1 MADIFRKVQERMAR
15 GHAQGQLPAPA
26 IINASVKTGKPHDP
40 RPPRLT
46 VVANP
51 AEETESKPT

>member
-1 MADIFRKVQERMAR
+1 VADIFRKVQERMAR

-40 RPPRLT
+40 RPSKLAVVSDLPRDS
-46 VVANP
+46 
-51 AEETESKPT
+51 ETKPM